1 MSIFLLPKVFHVFT
15 EDDIIFNMTD
25 CIPNAFLSNSLYQ
38 TLCETKI
45 QIEKTDGWDN
55 YKKLTNPFEF
65 IHTVVPNCKSQVSRL
80 IPLSRSFYKMIEICT
95 HFDLL
100 NLNSAINN
108 GNNCNNCN
116 NYNNYNNYNSKD
128 TLCDYINNINI
139 DQNDEIGWFT
149 HDVYYNVVSRICQN
163 KNCFGNDIS
172 NLANGNSFIIKSDKG
187 NVGNIGNT
195 GHISEIQV
203 PLFPNSQNSQ
213 SYLPELNG
221 LDFEPLNKTLDK
233 ITSFHLAEGP
243 GGFIEAVCYM
253 RNNPND
259 TYYGMTLTNNDS
271 KCPGWKKSKRFLD
284 EHPNVIIEKGIDET
298 GNLLSKDNFVYCYNK
313 YKNTIDLVTGDGGVD
328 FSENFN
334 NQEHVATKLIIAQV
348 VYALSMQANG
358 GNFILKVFDTFSTT
372 MIDVLYLLSCLYKSV
387 YIMKPQT
394 SRYANSEKYIVCK
407 GFNLEGNE
415 NMIGAII
422 ERFYDNFDNL
432 NSKLYIDSFFSFK
445 HVRAFFSKIEE
456 INIIIG
462 KNQIENIINTLNL
475 IINKKNERIEY
486 FKKYNIQKCIKWC
499 ETHNIPHNKHIQ
511 ISNVFLT
518 PPNNVFLSSME
529 KHV

>member
-1 MSIFLLPKVFHVFT
+1 
-15 EDDIIFNMTD
+15 
-25 CIPNAFLSNSLYQ
+25 
-38 TLCETKI
+38 
-45 QIEKTDGWDN
+45 
-55 YKKLTNPFEF
+55 
-65 IHTVVPNCKSQVSRL
+65 
-80 IPLSRSFYKMIEICT
+80 
-95 HFDLL
+95 
-100 NLNSAINN
+100 
-108 GNNCNNCN
+108 
-116 NYNNYNNYNSKD
+116 
-128 TLCDYINNINI
+128 
-139 DQNDEIGWFT
+139 
-149 HDVYYNVVSRICQN
+149 
-163 KNCFGNDIS
+163 
-172 NLANGNSFIIKSDKG
+172 
-187 NVGNIGNT
+187 
-195 GHISEIQV
+195 
-203 PLFPNSQNSQ
+203 
-213 SYLPELNG
+213 
-221 LDFEPLNKTLDK
+221 
-233 ITSFHLAEGP
+233 
-243 GGFIEAVCYM
+243 
-253 RNNPND
+253 
-259 TYYGMTLTNNDS
+259 
-271 KCPGWKKSKRFLD
+271 
-284 EHPNVIIEKGIDET
+284 
-298 GNLLSKDNFVYCYNK
+298 
-313 YKNTIDLVTGDGGVD
+313 
-328 FSENFN
+328 
-334 NQEHVATKLIIAQV
+334 
-348 VYALSMQANG
+348 MQANG

-518 PPNNVFLSSME
+518 PPNNVFLSSVE

>member
-1 MSIFLLPKVFHVFT
+1 MSIFLLPKVCHLLT
-15 EDDIIFNMTD
+15 EDDIIFNMTEQT
-25 CIPNAFLSNSLYQ
+25 PNAFLSNSLYQ
-38 TLCETKI
+38 KLCETKI
-45 QIEKTDGWDN
+45 QIEQTDGWDN

-65 IHTVVPNCKSQVSRL
+65 IHTLVPNCKSQVSRL
-80 IPLSRSFYKMIEICT
+80 NPLSRSFYKMIEICT

-100 NLNSAINN
+100 NLKRNNNNNSTINN
-108 GNNCNNCN
+108 GNSCNN
-116 NYNNYNNYNSKD
+116 KD
-128 TLCDYINNINI
+128 TLCDYINNINA

-149 HDVYYNVVSRICQN
+149 HDIYYNVVSRSSCQN
-163 KNCFGNDIS
+163 KNCFGNDNS

-187 NVGNIGNT
+187 NVISST
-195 GHISEIQV
+195 SEIQI

-213 SYLPELNG
+213 SYLPR
-221 LDFEPLNKTLDK
+221 LDFETSNK

-313 YKNTIDLVTGDGGVD
+313 YKNAIDLVTGDGGVD

-348 VYALSMQANG
+348 MYALSMQANN
-358 GNFILKVFDTFSTT
+358 GNFILKVFDTFSTA

-432 NSKLYIDSFFSFK
+432 NSKLYIESFFNFK
-445 HVRAFFSKIEE
+445 HVRVFFSKIEE
-456 INIIIG
+456 INTIMG

-499 ETHNIPHNKHIQ
+499 ENHNIPHNKHIQ
-511 ISNVFLT
+511 NSNVFLT
-518 PPNNVFLSSME
+518 PPNNVFISSVE

>member
-1 MSIFLLPKVFHVFT
+1 MFT
-15 EDDIIFNMTD
+15 EDDIVFNMTD
-25 CIPNAFLSNSLYQ
+25 CVPNTFLSNSLYQ

-45 QIEKTDGWDN
+45 QIEQTDGWDN

-80 IPLSRSFYKMIEICT
+80 VPLSRSFYKMIEICT
-95 HFDLL
+95 HFDLF
-100 NLNSAINN
+100 NLK
-108 GNNCNNCN
+108 CNNNDN
-116 NYNNYNNYNSKD
+116 NNE

-139 DQNDEIGWFT
+139 DRRDDVGWYT
-149 HDVYYNVVSRICQN
+149 HDGFYNVVYRHNCQN
-163 KNCFGNDIS
+163 KNCFGNDF
-172 NLANGNSFIIKSDKG
+172 ANNGNNHNGNNHNGKNSNSFIVKNDKG
-187 NVGNIGNT
+187 NVAST
-195 GHISEIQV
+195 SEIQV
-203 PLFPNSQNSQ
+203 PLSPNTQQ
-213 SYLPELNG
+213 SYLPC
-221 LDFEPLNKTLDK
+221 LDFETLNK

-298 GNLLSKDNFVYCYNK
+298 GNLLSKDNFVYCHNK

-328 FSENFN
+328 FSDNFN

-348 VYALSMQANG
+348 VYALSMQANN
-358 GNFILKVFDTFSTT
+358 GNFVLKVFDTFSMT
-372 MIDVLYLLSCLYKSV
+372 MVDILYLLSCLYKSV
-387 YIMKPQT
+387 YVMKPQT
-394 SRYANSEKYIVCK
+394 SRYANSERYIVCK

-415 NMIGAII
+415 TMISTII
-422 ERFYDNFDNL
+422 EGIYDNFDNL
-432 NSKLYIDSFFSFK
+432 NSKLYIESFFSFK

-456 INIIIG
+456 INTIMG

-475 IINKKNERIEY
+475 IINKNFEKIEY
-486 FKKYNIQKCIKWC
+486 LKKHNIQKCIKWC

-511 ISNVFLT
+511 NSNVFLT
-518 PPNNVFLSSME
+518 PPNNVFISSVA
-529 KHV
+529 KLV

>member
-1 MSIFLLPKVFHVFT
+1 MSIFLLPKIFHVFT
-15 EDDIIFNMTD
+15 EDDIVFNMTEQ
-25 CIPNAFLSNSLYQ
+25 IPNVFLSNSLYQ

-55 YKKLTNPFEF
+55 YKKITNPFEF

-108 GNNCNNCN
+108 GNNCNN
-116 NYNNYNNYNSKD
+116 KD
-128 TLCDYINNINI
+128 TLCDYINNINT

-149 HDVYYNVVSRICQN
+149 HDGCYNVASRNICQN

-187 NVGNIGNT
+187 NS
-195 GHISEIQV
+195 GHTSEIQM
-203 PLFPNSQNSQ
+203 PLFPNSQTH
-213 SYLPELNG
+213 LPG
-221 LDFEPLNKTLDK
+221 LDFGTLNK

-284 EHPNVIIEKGIDET
+284 EHPNVVIEKGIDET

-348 VYALSMQANG
+348 VYALSMQANN
-358 GNFILKVFDTFSTT
+358 GNFVLKVFDTFSNT

-387 YIMKPQT
+387 YVMKPQT

-432 NSKLYIDSFFSFK
+432 NSKMYIESFFSFK
-445 HVRAFFSKIEE
+445 HIRAFFSKIEE
-456 INIIIG
+456 INTIMG
-462 KNQIENIINTLNL
+462 KNQIENIITTLNL
-475 IINKKNERIEY
+475 IINKNFEKIEY
-486 FKKYNIQKCIKWC
+486 LKKHNVQKSIKWC
-499 ETHNIPHNKHIQ
+499 ETHHIPHNKHIQ
-511 ISNVFLT
+511 NS
-518 PPNNVFLSSME
+518 NVFLSSPNNLFLSSAASAS
-529 KHV
+529 KHI